1 MIANFTPSLLR
12 LSQLIIVCGLLLL
25 SACSYID
32 KLSDQQLEQE
42 ISTEQRELLQLES
55 AKPKIDKSL
64 QQQSTSLDIES
75 PAPHSPIY
83 CSKSGEYPDQ
93 LPSVALSFY
102 EASVRDVFA
111 EMSLLI
117 DFPIV
122 IDEFVEGVVTIETN
136 NIRLDK
142 ALDLISATSNL
153 SYRFFNEYILVGVN
167 SVDTPSWASLSITC
181 RFWPQY
187 VSAELLF
194 NSLGDIEKEFV
205 FYPKGSDYLSIS
217 APPGIQRKIQESLF
231 VFDHSPG
238 QVLLELSIVEI
249 TATDINRLGIRWHE
263 NNGSLAQGIIGDE
276 PDLIKQLQL
285 LARSGQTRIKAMPSL
300 LSGHGKKAKFST
312 MQQANQWQVKEQDQ
326 SETNRTQSFKK
337 EEREILEYGVQMEI
351 VPYIIDSD
359 TVTLNII
366 DATVSD
372 LVVGGDGYLQLIKH
386 RVSNQVTVDNGEFIL
401 LGGMMQQSNI
411 THTEG
416 IPKLKNIPLLGRLF
430 GQKKQRNSDYE
441 IWIMIR
447 PSILK
452 K

>member
-1 MIANFTPSLLR
+1 MIENSCSSYRSISPI
-12 LSQLIIVCGLLLL
+12 IIVWSLLLL
-25 SACSYID
+25 SACSITED
-32 KLSDQQLEQE
+32 LSNQQKVSPEQKDFLTLQSPKPNDDMRLQE
-42 ISTEQRELLQLES
+42 NISVS
-55 AKPKIDKSL
+55 A
-64 QQQSTSLDIES
+64 TES
-75 PAPHSPIY
+75 PTPHSPIY
-83 CSKSGEYPDQ
+83 CSESGEYSGK
-93 LPSVALSFY
+93 LPYVALSFY

-111 EMSLLI
+111 EISLLI
-117 DFPIV
+117 DFPVV
-122 IDEFVEGVVTIETN
+122 IDEFVEGVVTIETE

-142 ALDLISATSNL
+142 ALDLISASSNL
-153 SYRFFNEYILVGVN
+153 SYRFFDEYILVGVN
-167 SVDTPSWASLSITC
+167 SVDTPSWASLSVTC
-181 RFWPQY
+181 RFWPKY

-194 NSLGDIEKEFV
+194 NSLGELEKEFV

-217 APPGIQRKIQESLF
+217 APPSIQKKIQESLF

-249 TATDINRLGIRWHE
+249 TATDIKRLGIRWHE
-263 NNGSLAQGIIGDE
+263 NNASLAQEIIGDE

-285 LARSGQTRIKAMPSL
+285 LARTGETQIKAMPSL

-312 MQQANQWQVKEQDQ
+312 VQQANQWQVKEEDEESMAARSQ
-326 SETNRTQSFKK
+326 SAKK
-337 EEREILEYGVQMEI
+337 EEREVLEYGVKMEI

-366 DATVSD
+366 DASVSD

-386 RVSNQVTVDNGEFIL
+386 KISNQVTVKNGEFIL

-416 IPKLKNIPLLGRLF
+416 IPKLKNIPFLGRLF

-441 IWIMIR
+441 VWIMIR

>member
-75 PAPHSPIY
+75 PTPHSPIY

-263 NNGSLAQGIIGDE
+263 NNRSLAQGIIGDE

>member
-1 MIANFTPSLLR
+1 
-12 LSQLIIVCGLLLL
+12 
-25 SACSYID
+25 
-32 KLSDQQLEQE
+32 
-42 ISTEQRELLQLES
+42 
-55 AKPKIDKSL
+55 
-64 QQQSTSLDIES
+64 
-75 PAPHSPIY
+75 
-83 CSKSGEYPDQ
+83 
-93 LPSVALSFY
+93 
-102 EASVRDVFA
+102 
-111 EMSLLI
+111 
-117 DFPIV
+117 
-122 IDEFVEGVVTIETN
+122 
-136 NIRLDK
+136 
-142 ALDLISATSNL
+142 
-153 SYRFFNEYILVGVN
+153 
-167 SVDTPSWASLSITC
+167 
-181 RFWPQY
+181 
-187 VSAELLF
+187 
-194 NSLGDIEKEFV
+194 
-205 FYPKGSDYLSIS
+205 
-217 APPGIQRKIQESLF
+217 
-231 VFDHSPG
+231 
-238 QVLLELSIVEI
+238 
-249 TATDINRLGIRWHE
+249 
-263 NNGSLAQGIIGDE
+263 
-276 PDLIKQLQL
+276 
-285 LARSGQTRIKAMPSL
+285 MPSL

-326 SETNRTQSFKK
+326 SETNRTQSSKK

>member
-263 NNGSLAQGIIGDE
+263 NNASLAQGIIGDE
-276 PDLIKQLQL
+276 PDLIKQLQI
-285 LARSGQTRIKAMPSL
+285 LAKSGQTQIKAMPSL

>member
-1 MIANFTPSLLR
+1 MIENFCSSNQRISTT
-12 LSQLIIVCGLLLL
+12 IIACSILLL
-25 SACSYID
+25 SACSFTENQSNQQTLIAEH
-32 KLSDQQLEQE
+32 KDQ
-42 ISTEQRELLQLES
+42 LQL
-55 AKPKIDKSL
+55 KSVIPNTNK
-64 QQQSTSLDIES
+64 SFRKKNS
-75 PAPHSPIY
+75 PQHSPIY
-83 CSKSGEYPDQ
+83 CSKSGEYPGP
-93 LPSVALSFY
+93 LPQIALSFY

-111 EMSLLI
+111 EISLLI

-122 IDEFVEGVVTIETN
+122 IDEFVEGVVTIETK

-142 ALDLISATSNL
+142 ALDLISASSNL
-153 SYRFFNEYILVGVN
+153 SYRFFDEYVLVGVN
-167 SVDTPSWASLSITC
+167 AVDTPSWASLSITC

-217 APPGIQRKIQESLF
+217 APPGIQKKIQESLF

-263 NNGSLAQGIIGDE
+263 NNASLAQGIIGDE

-285 LARSGQTRIKAMPSL
+285 LARSGQTQIKAMPSL

-312 MQQANQWQVKEQDQ
+312 TQQANQWQIKEEDQ
-326 SETNRTQSFKK
+326 SETNRSRNSKK
-337 EEREILEYGVQMEI
+337 EEREVLEYGVKMEI
-351 VPYIIDSD
+351 IPYIIDSD

-366 DATVSD
+366 DASVSD
-372 LVVGGDGYLQLIKH
+372 VVVGGDGYLQLVKH
-386 RVSNQVTVDNGEFIL
+386 KVSNQVTVNNGEFIL

>member
-75 PAPHSPIY
+75 PTPHSPIY

-263 NNGSLAQGIIGDE
+263 NNASLAQGIIGDE
-276 PDLIKQLQL
+276 PDLIQQLQL
-285 LARSGQTRIKAMPSL
+285 LARSGQTQIKAMPSL

-312 MQQANQWQVKEQDQ
+312 MQQANQWQVKGQDQ
-326 SETNRTQSFKK
+326 SKTNRTQSFKK

>member
-1 MIANFTPSLLR
+1 MIENFCSSYRRISPI
-12 LSQLIIVCGLLLL
+12 IIVWSHLLL
-25 SACSYID
+25 SACSFTEG
-32 KLSDQQLEQE
+32 LSNQQNVASKQKDFLILQSPIPMNDMRLQE
-42 ISTEQRELLQLES
+42 NISVSVT
-55 AKPKIDKSL
+55 
-64 QQQSTSLDIES
+64 ES
-75 PAPHSPIY
+75 PTPHSPIY
-83 CSKSGEYPDQ
+83 CSESGEYSGK
-93 LPSVALSFY
+93 LPHIALSFY

-111 EMSLLI
+111 EISLLI

-122 IDEFVEGVVTIETN
+122 IDEFVEGVVTIETA

-142 ALDLISATSNL
+142 ALDLISASSNL
-153 SYRFFNEYILVGVN
+153 SYRFFDEYILVGVN

-181 RFWPQY
+181 RFWPKY

-194 NSLGDIEKEFV
+194 NSLGEIEKEFV
-205 FYPKGSDYLSIS
+205 FFPKGSDYLSIS
-217 APPGIQRKIQESLF
+217 APPGIQKKIQESLF

-263 NNGSLAQGIIGDE
+263 NNASLAQGIIGDQ

-285 LARSGQTRIKAMPSL
+285 LARSGQTQIKAMPSL

-312 MQQANQWQVKEQDQ
+312 LQQANQWQVKKEDDQ
-326 SETNRTQSFKK
+326 TGNNRSISSKK
-337 EEREILEYGVQMEI
+337 EEREVLEYGVKMEI
-351 VPYIIDSD
+351 IPYIIDNN
-359 TVTLNII
+359 TVTLNIL
-366 DATVSD
+366 DASVSD
-372 LVVGGDGYLQLIKH
+372 VVVGGDGYLQLIKH
-386 RVSNQVTVDNGEFIL
+386 KVSNQVTVNNGEFIL

-416 IPKLKNIPLLGRLF
+416 IPKLKELPFLGWLF
-430 GQKKQRNSDYE
+430 GQKKRRNSDYE

-452 K
+452 SY

>member
-1 MIANFTPSLLR
+1 MIENFCSSYRRISPI
-12 LSQLIIVCGLLLL
+12 IIVWSLLLL
-25 SACSYID
+25 SACSFTD
-32 KLSDQQLEQE
+32 GLSSQQNVASKQRDFLTLQSPIPKNDMRLQE
-42 ISTEQRELLQLES
+42 NISVSATES
-55 AKPKIDKSL
+55 
-64 QQQSTSLDIES
+64 ST
-75 PAPHSPIY
+75 PHSPIY
-83 CSKSGEYPDQ
+83 CSESGEYSGK
-93 LPSVALSFY
+93 LPHIALSFY

-111 EMSLLI
+111 EISLLI

-122 IDEFVEGVVTIETN
+122 IDEFVEGVVTIETT

-142 ALDLISATSNL
+142 ALDLISASSNL
-153 SYRFFNEYILVGVN
+153 SYRFFDEYILVGVN

-181 RFWPQY
+181 RFWPKY

-194 NSLGDIEKEFV
+194 NSLGEIEKEFV
-205 FYPKGSDYLSIS
+205 FFPKGSDYLSIS
-217 APPGIQRKIQESLF
+217 APPGIQKKIQESLF

-263 NNGSLAQGIIGDE
+263 NNASLAQGIIGDQ

-285 LARSGQTRIKAMPSL
+285 LARSGQTQIKAMPSL

-312 MQQANQWQVKEQDQ
+312 VQQANQWQVKKEDD
-326 SETNRTQSFKK
+326 ETGNNRSISSKK
-337 EEREILEYGVQMEI
+337 EEREVLEYGVKMEI
-351 VPYIIDSD
+351 IPYIIDNN
-359 TVTLNII
+359 TVTLNIL
-366 DATVSD
+366 DASVSD
-372 LVVGGDGYLQLIKH
+372 VVVGGDGYLQLIKH
-386 RVSNQVTVDNGEFIL
+386 KVSNQVTVNNGEFIL

-416 IPKLKNIPLLGRLF
+416 IPKLKELPFLGWLF
-430 GQKKQRNSDYE
+430 GQKKRRNSDYE

-452 K
+452 SY

>member
-93 LPSVALSFY
+93 LPSLALSFY

-263 NNGSLAQGIIGDE
+263 NNASLAQGIIGDE
-276 PDLIKQLQL
+276 PDLIKQLQI
-285 LARSGQTRIKAMPSL
+285 LAKSGQTQIKAMPSL

>member
-75 PAPHSPIY
+75 PTPHSPIY

-263 NNGSLAQGIIGDE
+263 NNASLAQGIIGDE
-276 PDLIKQLQL
+276 PDLIKQLQI
-285 LARSGQTRIKAMPSL
+285 LAKSGQTQIKAMPSL

>member
-75 PAPHSPIY
+75 PTPHSPIY

-263 NNGSLAQGIIGDE
+263 NNASLAQGIIGDE
-276 PDLIKQLQL
+276 PDLIKQLQI
-285 LARSGQTRIKAMPSL
+285 LAKSGQTQIKAMPSL

-326 SETNRTQSFKK
+326 SETNRTQSSKK